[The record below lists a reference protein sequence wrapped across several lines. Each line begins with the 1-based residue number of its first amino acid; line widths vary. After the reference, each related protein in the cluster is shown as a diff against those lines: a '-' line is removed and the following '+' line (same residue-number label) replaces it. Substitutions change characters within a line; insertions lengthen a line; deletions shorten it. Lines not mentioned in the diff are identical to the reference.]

1 MNVEVRATGL
11 RAMREKKGLTQR
23 ELAHNLGISQNY
35 IPALESGARRPGP
48 KLRQALIKFFNV
60 NFEDLFEVVM
70 VNPESSSEQDWNRG
84 TSGLRVDDTG
94 HRSLSGRESSRKI
107 LSGSKRSFSARRR
120 PTFSGLEAAGACSR
134 GSAPWPCQPLLGVHS
149 PDQ

>member
-23 ELAHNLGISQNY
+23 ELAHHLGISQNY

-48 KLRQALIKFFNV
+48 KLRQALMKFFNV

-70 VNPESSSEQDWNRG
+70 VNPESASEQ
-84 TSGLRVDDTG
+84 
-94 HRSLSGRESSRKI
+94 I
-107 LSGSKRSFSARRR
+107 LEPRDQRR
-120 PTFSGLEAAGACSR
+120 AG
-134 GSAPWPCQPLLGVHS
+134 
-149 PDQ
+149 

>member
-60 NFEDLFEVVM
+60 DPEDLFEVVM
-70 VNPESSSEQDWNRG
+70 VNPESSTEQVLEPRD
-84 TSGLRVDDTG
+84 
-94 HRSLSGRESSRKI
+94 HRR
-107 LSGSKRSFSARRR
+107 
-120 PTFSGLEAAGACSR
+120 AG
-134 GSAPWPCQPLLGVHS
+134 
-149 PDQ
+149 

>member
-48 KLRQALIKFFNV
+48 KLRQALMKFFNV

-70 VNPESSSEQDWNRG
+70 VHPESASEQVLEPRD
-84 TSGLRVDDTG
+84 
-94 HRSLSGRESSRKI
+94 HRRAGCKHEGVLTISS
-107 LSGSKRSFSARRR
+107 
-120 PTFSGLEAAGACSR
+120 
-134 GSAPWPCQPLLGVHS
+134 
-149 PDQ
+149 

>member
-35 IPALESGARRPGP
+35 IPALESGARWPGP

-70 VNPESSSEQDWNRG
+70 VNPESSSEQVLEPRD
-84 TSGLRVDDTG
+84 
-94 HRSLSGRESSRKI
+94 HRR
-107 LSGSKRSFSARRR
+107 
-120 PTFSGLEAAGACSR
+120 AG
-134 GSAPWPCQPLLGVHS
+134 G
-149 PDQ
+149 

>member
-48 KLRQALIKFFNV
+48 KLRQALMKFFNV
-60 NFEDLFEVVM
+60 IFEDLFVVVM
-70 VNPESSSEQDWNRG
+70 VNPESSSEQVLTPRE
-84 TSGLRVDDTG
+84 
-94 HRSLSGRESSRKI
+94 HRR
-107 LSGSKRSFSARRR
+107 
-120 PTFSGLEAAGACSR
+120 AG
-134 GSAPWPCQPLLGVHS
+134 
-149 PDQ
+149 

>member
-70 VNPESSSEQDWNRG
+70 GNPRVPGSRCSSRVTNVE
-84 TSGLRVDDTG
+84 RVDKREG
-94 HRSLSGRESSRKI
+94 GIRRSS
-107 LSGSKRSFSARRR
+107 
-120 PTFSGLEAAGACSR
+120 
-134 GSAPWPCQPLLGVHS
+134 
-149 PDQ
+149 

>member
-48 KLRQALIKFFNV
+48 KLRQALIKYFNV

-70 VNPESSSEQDWNRG
+70 VNPESAAEQVLEPRD
-84 TSGLRVDDTG
+84 
-94 HRSLSGRESSRKI
+94 HRR
-107 LSGSKRSFSARRR
+107 
-120 PTFSGLEAAGACSR
+120 AG
-134 GSAPWPCQPLLGVHS
+134 
-149 PDQ
+149 

>member
-48 KLRQALIKFFNV
+48 KLRQALIKFFHV
-60 NFEDLFEVVM
+60 DPEDLFEVVM
-70 VNPESSSEQDWNRG
+70 VNPESSTEQVLEPRD
-84 TSGLRVDDTG
+84 
-94 HRSLSGRESSRKI
+94 HRR
-107 LSGSKRSFSARRR
+107 
-120 PTFSGLEAAGACSR
+120 AG
-134 GSAPWPCQPLLGVHS
+134 
-149 PDQ
+149 

>member
-48 KLRQALIKFFNV
+48 KLRQALIKFFKV

-70 VNPESSSEQDWNRG
+70 VNPESSSEQVLEPRHE
-84 TSGLRVDDTG
+84 R
-94 HRSLSGRESSRKI
+94 
-107 LSGSKRSFSARRR
+107 SAR
-120 PTFSGLEAAGACSR
+120 
-134 GSAPWPCQPLLGVHS
+134 
-149 PDQ
+149 

>member
-48 KLRQALIKFFNV
+48 KLRQTLMKFFNV
-60 NFEDLFEVVM
+60 NFEELFEVVM
-70 VNPESSSEQDWNRG
+70 VNPESSAEQVLEPRDQ
-84 TSGLRVDDTG
+84 
-94 HRSLSGRESSRKI
+94 
-107 LSGSKRSFSARRR
+107 RR
-120 PTFSGLEAAGACSR
+120 AG
-134 GSAPWPCQPLLGVHS
+134 
-149 PDQ
+149 